1 MGALD
6 LLGEYRRL
14 EVDEIGDEK
23 SGALLGI
30 DFQLGD
36 HVSLGL
42 GYNFTDFNDRLT
54 NLDYDSKGWFLNLTG
69 RL

>member
-14 EVDEIGDEK
+14 EVEEIGDEK
-23 SGALLGI
+23 SGALLEI

-36 HVSLGL
+36 HASLGL

>member
-36 HVSLGL
+36 HASLGL

>member
-1 MGALD
+1 VANHRHRSAQPNGKV
-6 LLGEYRRL
+6 RRL
-14 EVDEIGDEK
+14 ARG
-23 SGALLGI
+23 SRP
-30 DFQLGD
+30 QLDD
-36 HVSLGL
+36 HASLGL